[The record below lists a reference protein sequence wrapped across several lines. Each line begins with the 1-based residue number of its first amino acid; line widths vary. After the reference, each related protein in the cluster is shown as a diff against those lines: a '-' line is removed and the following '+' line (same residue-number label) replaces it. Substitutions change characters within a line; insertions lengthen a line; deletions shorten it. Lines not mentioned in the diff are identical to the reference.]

1 MIDKNSI
8 REPKQQRAKEKKAA
22 IVQAGYALF
31 CEKGYHQTNTA
42 EIAKRAGVS
51 TGIIY
56 SYFSD
61 KHDILLAVVQRYI
74 EQLEKMLRDALMVLP
89 ETLSLTQLFVAV
101 IDAVRASHTMQ
112 PQAHTMFLALALTD
126 DDLRARFD
134 ELEVRMLAAVED
146 VCNKAGITR
155 SLMQERLRLAYGLIE
170 QLCHDAVWMETDEAQ
185 FAEMREIAM
194 TALVGLFA
202 ETKEKEVRTCNQ

>member
-56 SYFSD
+56 
-61 KHDILLAVVQRYI
+61 
-74 EQLEKMLRDALMVLP
+74 P
-89 ETLSLTQLFVAV
+89 EAIPTKPSW
-101 IDAVRASHTMQ
+101 R
-112 PQAHTMFLALALTD
+112 
-126 DDLRARFD
+126 
-134 ELEVRMLAAVED
+134 
-146 VCNKAGITR
+146 
-155 SLMQERLRLAYGLIE
+155 QER
-170 QLCHDAVWMETDEAQ
+170 
-185 FAEMREIAM
+185 
-194 TALVGLFA
+194 
-202 ETKEKEVRTCNQ
+202 